1 MGNPNA
7 LSTSGGVTRR
17 RVFGISTNH
26 GDPSA
31 SERDTPADDLTNHP
45 ERRRVR
51 FCARVKARFSSTGIR
66 FKKVISDMVSG
77 IV

>member
-1 MGNPNA
+1 MSHLQGIPV
-7 LSTSGGVTRR
+7 LGCFFLYTVHVSTCAVVTSPCYSRVRR
-17 RVFGISTNH
+17 RV
-26 GDPSA
+26 
-31 SERDTPADDLTNHP
+31 L
-45 ERRRVR
+45 R